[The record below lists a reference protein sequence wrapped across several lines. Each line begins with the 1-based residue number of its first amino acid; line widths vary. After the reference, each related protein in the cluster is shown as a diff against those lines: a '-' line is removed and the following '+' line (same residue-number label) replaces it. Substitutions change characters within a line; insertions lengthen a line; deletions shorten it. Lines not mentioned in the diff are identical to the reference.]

1 MDLEAEPLNQSE
13 NRTNLRLP
21 DFLLVGAAKS
31 ATSSLSFYLDQHPQI
46 AMASQKESWFFSFYG
61 NPPDYSSPGVL
72 SDVVSDLDTYTRLFD
87 GAKADQKL
95 GDACPSYLY
104 TYEDTIRNIRE
115 LYSTELLA
123 KLKIIISLREPVGR
137 AYSQYYTFK
146 RKVQEPLTFDQAIQ
160 PDTINKRL
168 QQNWNIFY
176 DYLGFGMYASQVE
189 AFQQAFGKE
198 RVHVLLYDDISSDI
212 QKTCRDIY
220 EFLEID
226 PDVVVDDRHKINAIS
241 GEPRIKWVVAG
252 LFSKN
257 RFKRSISAII
267 PQKLRAKIAFFI
279 FTALLKHETLDA
291 KTIHQISQYFTE
303 DISRLEKL
311 IGRDLSAW
319 HHRS

>member
-1 MDLEAEPLNQSE
+1 MDLEADSLNQPE
-13 NRTNLRLP
+13 NNTNSRLP

-72 SDVVSDLDTYTRLFD
+72 SDVVSDLDTYTCLYD

-104 TYEDTIRNIRE
+104 TYEDTIRNIQQ
-115 LYSTELLA
+115 LYSAETLA
-123 KLKIIISLREPVGR
+123 KLKIIISLREPVSR

-146 RKVQEPLTFDQAIQ
+146 RKVQEPLTFDRAIQ
-160 PDTINKRL
+160 PDTIDKRL
-168 QQNWNIFY
+168 QENWNIFY
-176 DYLGFGMYASQVE
+176 DYLGFGMYASKVE

-198 RVHVLLYDDISSDI
+198 RVHVLLYDDIQTDI
-212 QKTCRDIY
+212 QKTCRAIFD
-220 EFLEID
+220 FLEID
-226 PDVVVDDRHKINAIS
+226 PDVVVDDRYKINSVS
-241 GEPRIKWVVAG
+241 GEPRLKWVVAG

-257 RFKRSISAII
+257 RFKRAISAII
-267 PQKLRAKIAFFI
+267 SQKLRRIIIFFI
-279 FTALLKHETLDA
+279 FKVLLKRETLDA
-291 KTIHQISQYFTE
+291 TTIQQISQHFTE

-311 IGRDLSAW
+311 IDRDLSAW
-319 HHRS
+319 QHRR

>member
-1 MDLEAEPLNQSE
+1 MGTEADALNQPESS
-13 NRTNLRLP
+13 TNTRLP

-31 ATSSLSFYLDQHPQI
+31 ATSSLSLYLDQHPQI

-61 NPPDYSSPGVL
+61 KPPEYDSPGVL
-72 SDVVSDLDTYTRLFD
+72 SDVVSDLDTYTRLYD
-87 GAKADQKL
+87 GATLEQKL

-104 TYEDTIRNIRE
+104 TYEDTIRNIQQ
-115 LYSTELLA
+115 LYSAEALA

-146 RKVQEPLTFDQAIQ
+146 RKVQEPLSFDHAIQ
-160 PDTINKRL
+160 SDTINKRL
-168 QQNWNIFY
+168 QENWNIFY

-189 AFQQAFGKE
+189 AFQQAFGKD
-198 RVHVLLYDDISSDI
+198 RVHVLLYEDIRSDI

-220 EFLEID
+220 DFLEIA

-241 GEPRIKWVVAG
+241 GEPRLKWVVAG

-257 RFKRSISAII
+257 RLKRAISAII
-267 PQKLRAKIAFFI
+267 PQKLRMTIIYLVFKVQLKRESLDEETFRQLSQH
-279 FTALLKHETLDA
+279 FT
-291 KTIHQISQYFTE
+291 Q

-311 IGRDLSAW
+311 IDRDLTAW
-319 HHRS
+319 QHRA